1 VEGLVMDPAFWRGR
15 RVFITGHTGFKGGW
29 LSLWLQ
35 RLGAEVTGYALA
47 PSTKPSMCVAAN
59 VESGMRSVIGDIR
72 DFASLKRALAESR
85 AEVIFH
91 MAAQPLVRQ
100 SYRDPVETYST
111 NVLGTVNL
119 FEAVRAVGTVQAVV
133 NVTSDKAYENRE
145 WVWGYRETDP
155 MGGYDPYSSSKGCSE
170 LIAAAYR
177 RSFKLPLASVRA
189 GNVIGGGD
197 WSPDRLVPD
206 VLAALAAGR
215 AVEIRNPSA
224 TRPWQHVLEPLRGYV
239 MVAERLFADPERYS
253 EGWNFGPDDSSCQ
266 PVSVVVQEC
275 VQAWGGEVSWLAQS
289 GEHPHEAGFLK
300 LDSSKARALLAWS
313 PRLSLREAVRATAEW
328 HRAWIG
334 GADMRS
340 LTLLQID
347 QHG

>member
-1 VEGLVMDPAFWRGR
+1 MDPAFWRGR
-15 RVFITGHTGFKGGW
+15 RVFVTGHTGFKGGW

-35 RLGAEVTGYALA
+35 RLGAEVAGYALV
-47 PSTKPSMCVAAN
+47 PSTKPSMFLAAN

-72 DFASLKRALAESR
+72 DLVSLQRALTESR
-85 AEVIFH
+85 AEVVFH

-119 FEAVRAVGTVQAVV
+119 FEAVRTLGTVQAVI

-206 VLAALAAGR
+206 VLAALAAR
-215 AVEIRNPSA
+215 RTVEIRNPSA
-224 TRPWQHVLEPLRGYV
+224 TRPWQHVLEPLRGYLT
-239 MVAERLFADPERYS
+239 VAERVFADPERYS

-266 PVSVVVQEC
+266 PVSAVVQEC
-275 VQAWGGEVSWLAQS
+275 VQAWGGEAKWLAQS

-300 LDSSKARALLAWS
+300 LDSSKARSLLAWS
-313 PRLSLREAVRATAEW
+313 PRLSLRESVRATVEW
-328 HRAWIG
+328 RRAWIG

-340 LTLLQID
+340 FTLLQID

>member
-1 VEGLVMDPAFWRGR
+1 MDPAFWRGR
-15 RVFITGHTGFKGGW
+15 RVFVTGHTGFKGGW

-47 PSTKPSMCVAAN
+47 PSTNPSMFVVAN

-72 DFASLKRALAESR
+72 DLASLQRALAESR
-85 AEVIFH
+85 AEVVFH

-155 MGGYDPYSSSKGCSE
+155 IGGYDPYSSSKGCSE

-253 EGWNFGPDDSSCQ
+253 EGWNFGPDDLSCQ
-266 PVSVVVQEC
+266 PVSLVVQES
-275 VQAWGGEVSWLAQS
+275 VQAWGGEVSWRAQP

-300 LDSSKARALLAWS
+300 LDSSKARSLLAWS
-313 PRLSLREAVRATAEW
+313 PRLSLREAVRATVEW

-334 GADMRS
+334 GSDMRS
-340 LTLLQID
+340 FTLLQID